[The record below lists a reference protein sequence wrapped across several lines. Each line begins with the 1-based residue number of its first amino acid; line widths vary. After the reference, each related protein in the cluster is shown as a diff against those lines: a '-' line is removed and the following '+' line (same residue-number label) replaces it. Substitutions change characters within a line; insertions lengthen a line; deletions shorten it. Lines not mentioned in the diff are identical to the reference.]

1 MHRAAECRPTIAMS
15 LRKRHSNQAAF
26 LLLAVALPLSTLHAE
41 APPVPTQRVG
51 QPLEIRDLYLPGG
64 EVKPTPRR
72 DRKPPLMVRILEVK
86 PAKDGSR
93 YDFEVQGLE
102 AGSYNLAD
110 FLEAPAG
117 TTLPAIPLEI
127 TSALPPG
134 ITYPHD
140 IPPGNLPELGGYRT
154 MMILLGS
161 LWLAGLAVIL
171 VWRKKK
177 LSTTGDSTQ
186 ATATLAERLHPL
198 VDAASKGELASDDR
212 AKLERLVIGHWR
224 EHRPDIAALP
234 PAEAMVKLR
243 SDPQAAPLFLALERW
258 LHARSSE
265 TTKAEIDQL
274 LAPYGDSGRG

>member
-1 MHRAAECRPTIAMS
+1 MS
-15 LRKRHSNQAAF
+15 LRKRHSHQAAF
-26 LLLAVALPLSTLHAE
+26 LLLALAITLSTLSTLHAE
-41 APPVPTQRVG
+41 APAVPTQRVG
-51 QPLEIRDLYLPGG
+51 QPLEIRDLYVPGG
-64 EVKPTPRR
+64 EVKAKPRR

-102 AGSYNLAD
+102 AGTYNLAD

-117 TTLPAIPLEI
+117 TALPSIPLEI

-154 MMILLGS
+154 MMIVLGA

-171 VWRKKK
+171 IWRKKK
-177 LSTTGDSTQ
+177 PATAGDSTR
-186 ATATLAERLHPL
+186 APATLAERLRPL
-198 VDAASKGELASDDR
+198 VDAASKGQLATDDR

-224 EHRPDIAALP
+224 DCRPDIAALT
-234 PAEAMVKLR
+234 PAEAMTKLR
-243 SDPQAAPLFLALERW
+243 SDPQAAPLILALERW
-258 LHARSSE
+258 FHARSSE
-265 TTKAEIDQL
+265 TTQAEIDQL
-274 LAPYGDSGRG
+274 LAPYSNGERR

>member
-1 MHRAAECRPTIAMS
+1 MIRRAFIA
-15 LRKRHSNQAAF
+15 
-26 LLLAVALPLSTLHAE
+26 LLLGSALLRAEDAAV
-41 APPVPTQRVG
+41 PPPTQRVG

-72 DRKPPLMVRILEVK
+72 DRKPPLVVRILEIK

-102 AGSYNLAD
+102 AGTYNLAD

-117 TTLPAIPLEI
+117 TTLAAIPLEI
-127 TSALPPG
+127 TTALPPG
-134 ITYPHD
+134 LSYPHD
-140 IPPGNLPELGGYRT
+140 APPGDLPELGGYRT
-154 MMILLGS
+154 MMIVLGA
-161 LWLAGLAVIL
+161 LWLAGLFAIL
-171 VWRKKK
+171 LWRKKK
-177 LSTTGDSTQ
+177 PAPADGSTPVS
-186 ATATLAERLHPL
+186 ATLAERLRPL
-198 VDAASKGELASDDR
+198 IASASKGELASDDR

-234 PAEAMVKLR
+234 PAEAMTTLR
-243 SDPQAAPLFLALERW
+243 HDPEAAPLFLALERW

-274 LAPYGDSGRG
+274 LAPYNR

>member
-1 MHRAAECRPTIAMS
+1 MS
-15 LRKRHSNQAAF
+15 LGKRHSALRGALPL
-26 LLLAVALPLSTLHAE
+26 LLLAFTFNLRPLHAQVP
-41 APPVPTQRVG
+41 AVPTQRVG

-64 EVKPTPRR
+64 EVKAKPRR
-72 DRKPPLMVRILEVK
+72 DRKPPLMVRILEMK

-102 AGSYNLAD
+102 AGSYNLAE

-134 ITYPHD
+134 VAYPHD

-154 MMILLGS
+154 MMIVLGS

-177 LSTTGDSTQ
+177 PATAGDRNP
-186 ATATLAERLHPL
+186 APATLAERLRPL

-234 PAEAMVKLR
+234 PAEAMTKLR

-265 TTKAEIDQL
+265 TSQAEIDQL
-274 LAPYGDSGRG
+274 LAPYSR